1 LAGPRSDYEVAR
13 HRRQCHRGLCRRQF
27 LARNR
32 PLPSHESDVMRVLVA
47 GIGNIFLGDD
57 GFGVEVVRRLGTE
70 SLGDDV
76 DVVDF
81 GIRGVHLAFDLAD
94 GRYDAAILV
103 DAVTKGSEP
112 GTLYVIDPDMAN
124 GSPESTVAD
133 AHSLT
138 PDAVL
143 AWIRRVDGKTPR
155 IVVLGCEPGTT
166 DESMELSEP

>member
-1 LAGPRSDYEVAR
+1 
-13 HRRQCHRGLCRRQF
+13 
-27 LARNR
+27 
-32 PLPSHESDVMRVLVA
+32 MRVLVA

-57 GFGVEVVRRLGTE
+57 GFGVEVVRRLSTE

-103 DAVTKGSEP
+103 DAVTKGGEP
-112 GTLYVIDPDMAN
+112 GTLYVIDPDMVN
-124 GSPESTVAD
+124 GSLESTDAD

-143 AWIRRVDGKTPR
+143 AWIRRVDGETPTR
-155 IVVLGCEPGTT
+155 IVVLGCEPSTT
-166 DESMELSEP
+166 DESMELSEPVANSIDVAIEMIRALISEMKAAPQCA

>member
-1 LAGPRSDYEVAR
+1 
-13 HRRQCHRGLCRRQF
+13 
-27 LARNR
+27 
-32 PLPSHESDVMRVLVA
+32 MRLLVA
-47 GIGNIFLGDD
+47 GIGNVFLSDD
-57 GFGVEVVRRLGTE
+57 GFGVEVVRRLSSE

-94 GRYDAAILV
+94 GRYDAVILV
-103 DAVTKGSEP
+103 DAVAKGGEP
-112 GTLYVIDPDMAN
+112 GTLYVIDPDVAN
-124 GSPESTVAD
+124 GSLESAVAD

-143 AWIRRVDGKTPR
+143 SWIRQIGAKPPR

-166 DESMELSEP
+166 EESMELSEPVADSIDMAIEMIRAVISQIKVAPQCA

>member
-1 LAGPRSDYEVAR
+1 
-13 HRRQCHRGLCRRQF
+13 
-27 LARNR
+27 
-32 PLPSHESDVMRVLVA
+32 MRLLVA
-47 GIGNIFLGDD
+47 GIGNVFLSDD
-57 GFGVEVVRRLGTE
+57 GFGVEVVRRLSTE

-94 GRYDAAILV
+94 GRYDAVILV
-103 DAVTKGSEP
+103 DAVAKGGEP
-112 GTLYVIDPDMAN
+112 GTLYVIDPDLAN
-124 GSPESTVAD
+124 GPLESAVAD

-143 AWIRRVDGKTPR
+143 SWIRQIGAKPPR

-166 DESMELSEP
+166 EESMELSEPVADSIDMAIEMIRAVISQIKVAPQCA